1 MAATN
6 FFCAGLQTKQLWR
19 RWIPAFN
26 FTKLRAYVSDKKLL
40 RPLFLFFLT
49 FSTYKVVP
57 TRSGLAISLKT
68 TVIAEISV
76 RNLVSYTSY
85 FWLKEHNLG
94 HNDKFLCFSS
104 SARIDFEG
112 PGERKKKN
120 TFAPSVFANI
130 ALLGPRRLVPRTPAP
145 WSIFHVDVRR
155 VWTKKLSLLLL
166 SSNHSLRCPDFQ
178 YTVTDSKNQEN
189 IVPSYD
195 TEKRTACV
203 GIRAFMYILRALFFC
218 FRTRA

>member
-6 FFCAGLQTKQLWR
+6 FFCAGMQTKQLWR

-57 TRSGLAISLKT
+57 THSGLAISLKT
-68 TVIAEISV
+68 TVITEISV

-112 PGERKKKN
+112 PGERKKKHFCPFRFCQYWVHEGWFPEFPPLDQFFTSTWGGCEQKN
-120 TFAPSVFANI
+120 S
-130 ALLGPRRLVPRTPAP
+130 
-145 WSIFHVDVRR
+145 
-155 VWTKKLSLLLL
+155 L
-166 SSNHSLRCPDFQ
+166 SSSSSLFKPFPKMSRFPIHR
-178 YTVTDSKNQEN
+178 S
-189 IVPSYD
+189 
-195 TEKRTACV
+195 R
-203 GIRAFMYILRALFFC
+203 
-218 FRTRA
+218 